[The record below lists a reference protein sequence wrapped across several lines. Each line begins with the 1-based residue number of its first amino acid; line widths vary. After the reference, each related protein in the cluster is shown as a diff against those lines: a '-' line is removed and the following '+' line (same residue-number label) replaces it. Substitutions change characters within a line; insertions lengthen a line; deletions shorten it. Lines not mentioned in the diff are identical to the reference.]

1 MSRKIIKGTQNSQP
15 NAFQFQAAYPGDDG
29 GPRAYSELE
38 AEAELAAFQENLSH
52 QAPPSSDYQA
62 HQFGAHQHH
71 QHQHQGYPGGSPPRV
86 DMDEILAR
94 AQLDAD
100 NIVRQAQDRATQ
112 VEREAYEKGLEE
124 GRKTGEIM
132 AEQQLQALLNQY
144 HASLQ
149 AIDHVRQ
156 LLVDQAQ
163 LDILDLVIHTAEK
176 VVRSHIVLHSQ
187 SLLPMVKE
195 ALNSLKSRKNVTVYL
210 NTEDHH
216 YLNSLNEAERTRW
229 VGTQVEFQADPELSR
244 GSIRLETPSGE
255 LDASVETQFAQIRE
269 RLAQGWEGP

>member
-1 MSRKIIKGTQNSQP
+1 MSRKIIKSGQSPQT

-29 GPRAYSELE
+29 GPRAYTELE
-38 AEAELAAFQENLSH
+38 AEAELAAFEDTMGQ
-52 QAPPSSDYQA
+52 QAPPLSEFPPHTFNQ
-62 HQFGAHQHH
+62 QGGPMNQGNPQPQHH
-71 QHQHQGYPGGSPPRV
+71 QRG
-86 DMDEILAR
+86 DMDEILMR
-94 AQLDAD
+94 AQADAD
-100 NIVRQAQDRATQ
+100 NIVRQAQDRASQ

-132 AEQQLQALLNQY
+132 AEQQLQAVLNQY
-144 HASLQ
+144 HASFQ
-149 AIDHVRQ
+149 ALDQMRQ
-156 LLVDQAQ
+156 NLVDQAQ

-187 SLLPMVKE
+187 SILHMIKE

-216 YLNSLNEAERTRW
+216 YLSSVNEAEQTKW
-229 VGTQVEFQADPELSR
+229 LGTQVELQADPELTR

-255 LDASVETQFAQIRE
+255 LDASIETQIEQIRE